1 MLANKRYIEFMG
13 LVARRRNVVNGSFS
27 AGLDSEP
34 MKFEEYR
41 EIYSRLKTPKDM
53 DRASEELGIDR
64 ELLLVIYTQRTV
76 RDATR
81 RFYVVKNDI
90 KDYAKTWRR
99 GESINRLAKRIN
111 FPAVLFGLLLAAE
124 IDLPRKLFWKYLRD
138 PSTCPDVRL
147 RKEFKQIGETDII
160 YSPKGAEVQTARGK
174 WGEKLLEDWL
184 DERELKYRTE
194 KDLRATH
201 KKTPDVLLDKPIKIN
216 GTKIHWIESKASFGD
231 DIEIRK
237 NVRRQLK
244 PYTELFGNGA
254 VVYWFGFVEGIDPP
268 EGITLLD
275 RQDFEQC
282 GRLEIDL
289 CNSA

>member
-1 MLANKRYIEFMG
+1 M
-13 LVARRRNVVNGSFS
+13 NGSFS
-27 AGLDSEP
+27 AELDSEP

-53 DRASEELGIDR
+53 DRAFEELGIDR

-138 PSTCPDVRL
+138 P
-147 RKEFKQIGETDII
+147 
-160 YSPKGAEVQTARGK
+160 
-174 WGEKLLEDWL
+174 
-184 DERELKYRTE
+184 
-194 KDLRATH
+194 
-201 KKTPDVLLDKPIKIN
+201 
-216 GTKIHWIESKASFGD
+216 
-231 DIEIRK
+231 
-237 NVRRQLK
+237 
-244 PYTELFGNGA
+244 
-254 VVYWFGFVEGIDPP
+254 
-268 EGITLLD
+268 
-275 RQDFEQC
+275 
-282 GRLEIDL
+282 
-289 CNSA
+289 